1 MSILRWSS
9 QIQLRIGNAPLFDP
23 ILHAIR
29 ASSAL
34 SHGPTL
40 SATDK
45 GDATARTFKL
55 TVNFFPSMAKL
66 VDGSIQNI
74 ERDTIVKWEVEFTE
88 IDPQVLQNMGE
99 TAVKKWVE
107 KIGENIVWGPEQ
119 EVSLLRFDD
128 WKGEYARIEDGEQIV
143 EEIDRQNGWISKWA
157 NFFAELVD
165 LNIFL
170 KVGYVPSQL
179 AAQMVDDDWASQRQ
193 ITPMFTGEVTVIGG
207 LIKM

>member
-1 MSILRWSS
+1 MGILRWSR
-9 QIQLRIGNAPLFDP
+9 QIQLRIGNAPLSDP

-34 SHGPTL
+34 SHGLTL
-40 SATDK
+40 SATDR
-45 GDATARTFKL
+45 GDAAARTFEL
-55 TVNFFPSMAKL
+55 TVNFFPSKAKL

-128 WKGEYARIEDGEQIV
+128 WK
-143 EEIDRQNGWISKWA
+143 
-157 NFFAELVD
+157 
-165 LNIFL
+165 
-170 KVGYVPSQL
+170 
-179 AAQMVDDDWASQRQ
+179 
-193 ITPMFTGEVTVIGG
+193 
-207 LIKM
+207 

>member
-1 MSILRWSS
+1 M
-9 QIQLRIGNAPLFDP
+9 
-23 ILHAIR
+23 
-29 ASSAL
+29 ASSAF
-34 SHGPTL
+34 SHGLTL
-40 SATDK
+40 SATDR
-45 GDATARTFKL
+45 GDAAARTFEL
-55 TVNFFPSMAKL
+55 TVNFFPSKAKL

-128 WKGEYARIEDGEQIV
+128 WKGEYVRIEDGEQIV
-143 EEIDRQNGWISKWA
+143 EEIDRQNGWTSKRA

-170 KVGYVPSQL
+170 NVGYVPSQL
-179 AAQMVDDDWASQRQ
+179 AAQMVDDDWA
-193 ITPMFTGEVTVIGG
+193 T
-207 LIKM
+207 